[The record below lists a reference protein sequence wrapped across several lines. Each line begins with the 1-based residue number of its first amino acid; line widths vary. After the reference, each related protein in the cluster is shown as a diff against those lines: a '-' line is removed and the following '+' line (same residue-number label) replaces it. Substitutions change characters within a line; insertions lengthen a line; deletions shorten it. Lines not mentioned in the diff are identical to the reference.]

1 MVVDV
6 YIFFQFQIILN
17 IFFSAAQRASSRLSL
32 NIFIRSRFPELV
44 SPLYVITR
52 RKK

>member
-1 MVVDV
+1 M

-17 IFFSAAQRASSRLSL
+17 IFFAAQRASSRLSL

-44 SPLYVITR
+44 PPLYVITH